1 MMRTD
6 QDMLAIDRIAE
17 RESQHKGEFSGLVP
31 LTPDSPMLQPW
42 EVFDQDLFD
51 LEMVRVFARS
61 WVWLGD
67 TEDLQ
72 NPGDYVTGTIGYQQ
86 VIVIRQV
93 DGSVKGFL
101 NNCRHRASGLAFE
114 PAGHCGRTLTC
125 PYHNWAYNID
135 GTLVGIPDK
144 NRMYAPDFRMEDYGL
159 VPIRVE
165 VAWDKLVF
173 GCLSRKAPS
182 FREWIAPIADRYD
195 RYDIGRFRRYH
206 RELDQT
212 YPINWKAFAE
222 NSNDDYHVR
231 FVHRRLNKVRRS
243 MDTIVRF
250 AGRTTSG
257 YKPHSDND
265 DPSDG
270 RTDLPEEDLRGHYA
284 DFVMP
289 NLTPLPYPTQMIM
302 VRADPIAP
310 DRTRLFSRIYGLTDD
325 VAEQDAQLENLAI
338 TNKEDTDMVTIL
350 VDNLRSPFYR
360 VGPPTSWEGRAA
372 HVMQRIREDVATPL
386 APDEFAGPVD

>member
-1 MMRTD
+1 MRTD
-6 QDMLAIDRIAE
+6 QDVFAIDRIAE
-17 RESQHKGEFSGLVP
+17 REAQHKGEFSGLVP
-31 LTPDSPMLQPW
+31 LTQDSPMLQPW

-72 NPGDYVTGTIGYQQ
+72 HPGDYITGTIGYQP

-114 PAGHCGRTLTC
+114 PAGHCGKTLTC

-144 NRMYAPDFRMEDYGL
+144 SRMYTPDFPMGDYGL
-159 VPIRVE
+159 VPIRIE

-173 GCLSRKAPS
+173 GCLSHKAPP
-182 FREWIAPIADRYD
+182 FREWIGPLADRYD
-195 RYDIGRFRRYH
+195 RYDIGRFHRFH
-206 RELDQT
+206 RELDET

-257 YKPHSDND
+257 YKPHQTNVD
-265 DPSDG
+265 DPSGG
-270 RTDLPEEDLRGHYA
+270 RTDLPDEDLRGHYA

-289 NLTPLPYPTQMIM
+289 NLTPLPYPTQLIM

-325 VAEQDAQLENLAI
+325 IAEQEAQLENLEI
-338 TNKEDTDMVTIL
+338 TNREDTDMVTIL
-350 VDNLRSPFYR
+350 MENLRSPFYR
-360 VGPPTSWEGRAA
+360 VGPPTTWEGRAA

-386 APDEFAGPVD
+386 APDEFVN